1 MARKFQP
8 SAGTASTARTI
19 LCIDDQTDFLEAISS
34 LITRQGHRVLTAS
47 DGSAG
52 LALLR
57 SEPVDLLLLDYFMPG
72 MTAEDVLAQV
82 WNPNLQVILLTGYA
96 SEKPPREML
105 ERLNIQGYCDKSRGP
120 DELLLW
126 VDVGLRASA
135 TVKALESSRTA
146 LRQILSTA
154 IRPTE
159 RNPLQ
164 DVLAGLISQ
173 ASSIL
178 GLRRAAIALVDG
190 ATMLVPPSSFEES
203 VPGEPGL
210 ETLRIAAC
218 LGEPDRVGA
227 TFEQCL
233 PQEALEVLREGDPAD
248 EEALGSGSL
257 LCLRNEGI
265 LVGLMW
271 IEPGPAA
278 GSENHEFMTYLAAQA
293 AAVIRRHESA
303 TLDLLTGLQTRGFWR
318 QAAWRDLRTA
328 LRFQVPV
335 SLTTIGLLRMD
346 AIPAKAWDP
355 VMEAVGRLVQLTIRG
370 TDLAMRENDHQITI
384 LLPHTDVSGAQRFG
398 QLLTSRIA
406 DLEIPYGDG
415 VAQIEAVS
423 GSATFAPITGASAS
437 HRAPAPAGYFDRAE
451 SLLRT
456 RAASLLGVATLE
468 GPGTSIVHDLSDWP
482 IG

>member
-8 SAGTASTARTI
+8 SAIPGSTARTI

-34 LITRQGHRVLTAS
+34 LISRQGHRVLTAS
-47 DGSAG
+47 EGSAG

-135 TVKALESSRTA
+135 TVKALESSRSA
-146 LRQILSTA
+146 LRQILSAA

-164 DVLAGLISQ
+164 DVLAGLVSQ
-173 ASSIL
+173 ASGIL
-178 GLRRAAIALVDG
+178 GLRRAAIALVDNPS
-190 ATMLVPPSSFEES
+190 LFVPPSSFEES
-203 VPGEPGL
+203 VPSEPGL
-210 ETLRIAAC
+210 ESLRIAAC
-218 LGEPDRVGA
+218 MGAPDRVGA
-227 TFEQCL
+227 TLEECFPE
-233 PQEALEVLREGDPAD
+233 EALEILREGDPSD
-248 EEALGSGSL
+248 EEALESGTL
-257 LCLRNEGI
+257 VCLRNEGI
-265 LVGLMW
+265 LVGLLW
-271 IEPGPAA
+271 IEPGPVA
-278 GSENHEFMTYLAAQA
+278 GSENHEFMTYLVAQA
-293 AAVIRRHESA
+293 AAVIRRHENA

-328 LRFQVPV
+328 LRFQVPI

-346 AIPAKAWDP
+346 AIPPKAWDP
-355 VMEAVGRLVQLTIRG
+355 VMEAVGRLVQLSIRG
-370 TDLAMRENDHQITI
+370 TDLAMRESDHQITI
-384 LLPHTDVSGAQRFG
+384 LLPHTDAAGAQRFG

-406 DLEIPYGDG
+406 DLEIPFGAG

-423 GSATFAPITGASAS
+423 GSATFTPPTGVPAS
-437 HRAPAPAGYFDRAE
+437 HKAPVPAGFFDRAE
-451 SLLRT
+451 TLLRT
-456 RAASLLGVATLE
+456 RAASLLGSATLD
-468 GPGTSIVHDLSDWP
+468 GPGTSLVHPLDDWP
-482 IG
+482 VG